1 MINPFV
7 IKKWASMLLM
17 AFVPTLSYILTQ
29 IYFGFSVATAVF
41 LFMTVCFMVIANKML
56 ANPFRQLVEGKGLL
70 VFNMDSSGI
79 IRPFI
84 ANLQQPYIKGNLFG
98 KKISDIFNRKAVFNL
113 TTPGQAEYKI
123 DTKKKIIELSIGE
136 EEFNTSRFGMYHYP
150 VLIYNNQI
158 KSLVTKDFL
167 SNRELEVFSDHGV
180 LYLKNKIDELSGH
193 MRDFGR
199 YIVESLKPGSGA
211 FMQWLPYIILG
222 VAILI
227 IFMLFGPQIMA
238 SIQGAGAPI
247 VDGVST
253 GTNAISAVSPR

>member
-7 IKKWASMLLM
+7 IKKWAALLLM
-17 AFVPTLSYILTQ
+17 SFIPTLSYVLTQ
-29 IYFGFSVATAVF
+29 LYFGFNMATIVF

-56 ANPFRQLVEGKGLL
+56 ANPFRQMIEGKGLL

-84 ANLQQPYIKGNLFG
+84 ANLNQPYVKGKLFG
-98 KKISDIFNRKAVFNL
+98 KNISDIFNRKAVFNL
-113 TTPGQAEYKI
+113 TSPKEATGTF
-123 DTKKKIIELSIGE
+123 DKKKNIISINVDE
-136 EEFNTSRFGMYHYP
+136 EQFNNSRFGMYHYP
-150 VLIYNNQI
+150 VLVYNNQI

-167 SNRELEVFSDHGV
+167 SSRELEVFSDHGV

-199 YIVESLKPGSGA
+199 YIVESLKPSLGA
-211 FMQWLPYIILG
+211 FSQWLPYIILG

-227 IFMLFGPQIMA
+227 IFMLFGPQIME
-238 SIQGAGAPI
+238 SISGAAAP
-247 VDGVST
+247 VTQAV
-253 GTNAISAVSPR
+253 GTATDAANAVSPR